1 MIEPRNCVL
10 DGPDGRYLRQRWT
23 AQQHDGNAER
33 SRRRDLAVGRGPT
46 AVLGDDH
53 VDGVGD
59 QQCPI
64 VGLAERTTTGD
75 IGCVR
80 HRKRRINRLDAA
92 HEIMML
98 WSSRED
104 SNLALAECEKDVPRR
119 FAECFHCRGDIGN
132 FDPTVAGQR
141 RPWRA
146 PECEQGDA
154 RGRRGRGCIR
164 GDDSRVGVRRVD
176 ESVDALVGEISR
188 KAFDSAEA
196 ADPHWRGLRGGR
208 SGAPGERDRY
218 GEIHASDEMLRQAPR
233 FSSAAENE
241 DAPHVAR

>member
-10 DGPDGRYLRQRWT
+10 DSLDGRHLRRRWA
-23 AQQHDGNAER
+23 AQQDDRNAER
-33 SRRRDLAVGRGPT
+33 SRCRDLAVGRDPT

-53 VDGVGD
+53 VDAMGD

-64 VGLAERTTTGD
+64 VGLAERTTAGD

-80 HRKRRINRLDAA
+80 YRKRRIGRFDAA

-98 WSSRED
+98 RRSRED
-104 SNLALAECEKDVPRR
+104 SDLALADREKDPPRR
-119 FAECFHCRGDIGN
+119 FAERIHRRRDIGN
-132 FDPTVAGQR
+132 FDPTVAGQG

-154 RGRRGRGCIR
+154 RGRRGGGCVR
-164 GDDSRVGVRRVD
+164 GDNCGVRVRRVD

-196 ADPHWRGLRGGR
+196 ADPHRRGLRGGR

-218 GEIHASDEMLRQAPR
+218 GEIHASDETLRQAPR
-233 FSSAAENE
+233 FRSAAENE